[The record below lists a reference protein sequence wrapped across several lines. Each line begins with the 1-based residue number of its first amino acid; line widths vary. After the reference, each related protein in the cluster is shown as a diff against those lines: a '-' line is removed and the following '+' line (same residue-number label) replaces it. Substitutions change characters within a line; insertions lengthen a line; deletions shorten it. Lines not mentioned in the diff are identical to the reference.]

1 VTTPRDI
8 ARTRLAS
15 QFLLTS
21 PHAKASDVVRALGA
35 VQAQDYQGAK
45 WALAQ
50 RLKRQ
55 VVDAD
60 IERELT
66 DGHIVRTHILRPT
79 WHFVAPEDL
88 RWMLTL
94 TAPRVKAFMASYN
107 RRLELTPEVFRRTN
121 ATIAKTLEGG
131 KHLTRAELRGPL
143 ERCGIGPITTQRL
156 GHLMMEAELDG
167 VICSGARRGKQFT
180 YALIEERVPAAPPR
194 DRDDALVELTRRYFR
209 ARGPAT
215 SRDFAWWSGL
225 AMADVKR
232 GIDIAGREL
241 ERVTMDAQTLW
252 RSADAKPHRGTK
264 NTAHLLPNYDE
275 YFIGFKDRSAGAQ
288 RLGSAAIVT
297 GGSALIAHIAI
308 VDGQLV
314 GGWRRQLEKSHV
326 EVTLDLLT
334 RLPAAERDLIAAAAE
349 SFGRFVGL
357 PARLTRT
364 QRGRG
369 GTRRKRTERVV

>member
-8 ARTRLAS
+8 ARTRLAN

-55 VVDAD
+55 AVDAD

-66 DGHIVRTHILRPT
+66 VGHIIRTHVLRPT

-88 RWMLTL
+88 RWMLAL

-107 RRLELTPEVFRRTN
+107 RKLQLTPDVFRRSH
-121 ATIAKTLEGG
+121 ATIAKALEGG
-131 KHLTRAELRGPL
+131 KHLTRSELRVPL
-143 ERCGIGPITTQRL
+143 ERSGIGTIPTQRL
-156 GHLMMEAELDG
+156 AHLMMEAELDG

-180 YALIEERVPAAPPR
+180 YALVDERVPAAPPR
-194 DRDDALVELTRRYFR
+194 DRDDALLELTRRYFR

-241 ERVTMDAQTLW
+241 ERLTVGEQAFWSTT
-252 RSADAKPHRGTK
+252 DAKPHRGTK

-288 RLGSAAIVT
+288 RLGNAAIVT
-297 GGSALIAHIAI
+297 GGSALIAHIVI
-308 VDGQLV
+308 VGGQLV
-314 GGWRRQLEKSHV
+314 GGWRRRLEKSHV

-334 RLPAAERDLIAAAAE
+334 RLPAAEQDLIAAAALR
-349 SFGRFVGL
+349 FGRFVGL
-357 PARLTRT
+357 PARLNAARP
-364 QRGRG
+364 GRVERA
-369 GTRRKRTERVV
+369 RRA